1 MTKKYKDNV
10 IQFPTKKE
18 LTQKEESEILDELS
32 NECVES
38 SHILMEV
45 MEEFINTGQ
54 VTEGLMNMDFRD
66 ETVQESRDMF
76 VVINMLNAM
85 FNSYYGIPHGLH
97 QTLDN
102 AYIKVKEMI
111 LINEEA
117 NHDLAEFVFTPEDSD
132 QEILFTPDF
141 DLDPPE
147 EDPDDTN

>member
-10 IQFPTKKE
+10 IQFPTKEE

-54 VTEGLMNMDFRD
+54 VTEGLMDLNFRD

-76 VVINMLNAM
+76 VIVNLLNAM
-85 FNSYYGIPHGLH
+85 FNRYYGIPHGLH

-117 NHDLAEFVFTPEDSD
+117 NHDLADLYSHQKVVTKKFSLLL
-132 QEILFTPDF
+132 ILI
-141 DLDPPE
+141 
-147 EDPDDTN
+147 

>member
-32 NECVES
+32 NECVKS

-45 MEEFINTGQ
+45 MEEFVNTGQ

-85 FNSYYGIPHGLH
+85 FNRYYGIPHGLH

>member
-45 MEEFINTGQ
+45 MEEFVNTGQ

-85 FNSYYGIPHGLH
+85 FNRYYGIPHGLH

>member
-85 FNSYYGIPHGLH
+85 FNRYYGIPHGLH

>member
-10 IQFPTKKE
+10 IQFPTKEE

-38 SHILMEV
+38 SHMLMEV

-54 VTEGLMNMDFRD
+54 VTEGLMDLNFRD

-76 VVINMLNAM
+76 VIVNLLNAM
-85 FNSYYGIPHGLH
+85 FNRYYGIPHGLH

-117 NHDLAEFVFTPEDSD
+117 NHDLADFVFTPEGSD

>member
-54 VTEGLMNMDFRD
+54 VTEGLMDLNFRD

-76 VVINMLNAM
+76 VIVNLLNAM
-85 FNSYYGIPHGLH
+85 FNRYYGIPHGLH

-102 AYIKVKEMI
+102 A
-111 LINEEA
+111 
-117 NHDLAEFVFTPEDSD
+117 
-132 QEILFTPDF
+132 
-141 DLDPPE
+141 
-147 EDPDDTN
+147 